1 MTGEISVGSILR
13 RSRAPLMYETIVPTT
28 NTVTMPIGLIQ
39 RNDNRYNGNA
49 SDSCMTELSRLWVTF
64 VYTVAHP
71 AIDMLRRRG
80 TTVPAAIA
88 ACDPNDIQP
97 VIIAPATPPIIA
109 PILLLHGISMPNVK
123 IPKVVPAAIDDKLV
137 ATSKI
142 PPNRSTTN
150 KNTSDSMPRITILL
164 LTIKLADFSDGSRF
178 RQPRNM
184 SSSNT
189 PAVEFKTTDK
199 ELNGREINE
208 KYTAN
213 SFLVHLREIMLP

>member
-1 MTGEISVGSILR
+1 MN
-13 RSRAPLMYETIVPTT
+13 ETIVPTIK
-28 NTVTMPIGLIQ
+28 TVTIPIGLIH

-49 SDSCMTELSRLWVTF
+49 SDSGTIEVSITWVIF
-64 VYTVAHP
+64 VYKIAHP
-71 AIDMLRRRG
+71 AIDMLSRWE
-80 TTVPAAIA
+80 TTVPAATA

-97 VIIAPATPPIIA
+97 VIIAPAAPPQIA

-123 IPKVVPAAIDDKLV
+123 MPNVVPAAIDDKLV

-150 KNTSDSMPRITILL
+150 KNTSDRMPRIMILL

-199 ELNGREINE
+199 ELNEKEINE
-208 KYTAN
+208 NNVLQTV
-213 SFLVHLREIMLP
+213 S